1 MARPRVKSEA
11 EIHQEEL
18 AGCIMKCTMWLYLMV
33 FFSLPVLM
41 TYSFISAVISTL
53 TRESPMND
61 TELEPTNGTEQ
72 QQDLQEVVFLK
83 CMSLIQSNGT
93 ETDNTATNARNL
105 VNVTVA
111 KNPCNN
117 TLE

>member
-1 MARPRVKSEA
+1 
-11 EIHQEEL
+11 
-18 AGCIMKCTMWLYLMV
+18 MKCTMWLYLMV
-33 FFSLPVLM
+33 FFSLPLLM

-53 TRESPMND
+53 TRESP
-61 TELEPTNGTEQ
+61 TNGTEQ
-72 QQDLQEVVFLK
+72 QQDLQEMVVLK
-83 CMSLIQSNGT
+83 CMSLIPSNGT
-93 ETDNTATNARNL
+93 ETDSTATNARNV